1 MQVTRVAPGW
11 PVASLMHRR
20 RVMADRITHVG
31 LDVHEEGI
39 VVAVAEGGL
48 RGEVREYGRIANTA
62 AALDRL
68 MRKLN
73 GEGVGLRFCYE
84 AGRCGYGIQRH
95 LSAHGHE
102 CMVVAPSLIPKRAGD
117 RVKTDRRDAASLA
130 RLHRAG
136 ELTAVW
142 VPDAGHEAMRDLVR
156 ARLDAVH
163 ALRRARQ
170 QLSGFLLRQGC
181 HYGRPAWTKL
191 HRRWLAGLKFEQ
203 VLHHV
208 VLEDYIQ
215 AVEAAEARRD
225 RLTAQIEAC
234 LPEWSLAPVV
244 AALQTMRGMALVN
257 AATLIAELGELSRFA
272 NPRQLMAYLGLVP
285 SEHSSGASIKR
296 GGLTKA
302 GNSAARRL
310 LIEAAWCYR
319 FPAGSAASCCSGR
332 RSSPSRSAR
341 SPGRRSCGC
350 AHAIAS
356 SPAAANQPM
365 SSRPRSPVNWP
376 ALSGPSPGA
385 CRRRRA
391 DRKKPVIASKG
402 GASGPPNTLLL
413 GKAGGAAAVRRTLDT
428 TICRVAD
435 PMQVSGPRQ
444 LRDASPVMRFR
455 PAHQR
460 MINRRHDGCAS
471 SLARQS
477 LKQPLPMEPQIHA
490 PATWKGGHE
499 RGV

>member
-1 MQVTRVAPGW
+1 MG
-11 PVASLMHRR
+11 
-20 RVMADRITHVG
+20 DRITYVG
-31 LDVHEEGI
+31 LDVHKESI

-68 MRKLN
+68 VRKLG
-73 GEGVGLRFCYE
+73 GEGVRLRFCYE
-84 AGRCGYGIQRH
+84 AGPCGYGIQRH

-102 CMVVAPSLIPKRAGD
+102 CVVVAPSLIPKRAGD

-142 VPDAGHEAMRDLVR
+142 VPDPGHEAMRDLVR

-203 VLHHV
+203 AVHPI
-208 VLEDYIQ
+208 VLEDYIA

-225 RLTAQIEAC
+225 RLTAQIEAM
-234 LPEWSLAPVV
+234 LPDWTLAPVV

-257 AATLIAELGELSRFA
+257 AATLIAELGDLSRFA

-285 SEHSSGASIKR
+285 SEHSSGASVKR

-319 FPAGSAASCCSGR
+319 FPAR
-332 RSSPSRSAR
+332 VSRELLLRQEEQPKPIREIAWKAQLRLCAR
-341 SPGRRSCGC
+341 Y
-350 AHAIAS
+350 
-356 SPAAANQPM
+356 
-365 SSRPRSPVNWP
+365 
-376 ALSGPSPGA
+376 
-385 CRRRRA
+385 RRA
-391 DRKKPVIASKG
+391 DRKKPVIASQG
-402 GASGPPNTLLL
+402 GASKPPDTLLL
-413 GKAGGAAAVRRTLDT
+413 GKAGGAAAVRRTLAS

-435 PMQVSGPRQ
+435 PTQVSRTEAAPR
-444 LRDASPVMRFR
+444 RINGHAVPTRASEYNQPSLWR
-455 PAHQR
+455 PRLLPCPA
-460 MINRRHDGCAS
+460 
-471 SLARQS
+471 
-477 LKQPLPMEPQIHA
+477 QPGTNA
-490 PATWKGGHE
+490 
-499 RGV
+499 